1 MTDKLI
7 EAIARWLCEE
17 RDPGI
22 MQNDPGYWTRYKPE
36 AMELIAALARVGLA
50 VAENAKLIDAVL
62 EQADADSYAVEAE
75 FSAGSD
81 EQYEK
86 ERAAIAHVRT
96 MLLSALPKPGGE

>member
-1 MTDKLI
+1 MTENGLNKI
-7 EAIARWLCEE
+7 EQKVLECAGLFYIGMI
-17 RDPGI
+17 PSQI
-22 MQNDPGYWTRYKPE
+22 KTVF
-36 AMELIAALARVGLA
+36 ALARVGLA

-62 EQADADSYAVEAE
+62 EQADADSYTVEAE

-96 MLLSALPKPGGE
+96 MLLSALPKPGDE